1 MFSLPGLYAA
11 RQFKSWIANELP
23 NEPPPPFFFF
33 YHGPALSG
41 PTMTLSLLPFVQETK
56 LKTLLKRREVDF
68 TGIFGAL
75 W

>member
-1 MFSLPGLYAA
+1 MLQDNLRAGYPMNY
-11 RQFKSWIANELP
+11 QMN
-23 NEPPPPFFFF
+23 PPPFFFFF

-56 LKTLLKRREVDF
+56 LKTLLKRREADF

>member
-23 NEPPPPFFFF
+23 NEN
-33 YHGPALSG
+33 HGPALSG

>member
-23 NEPPPPFFFF
+23 NEFF